1 MIASLG
7 MYDRAETAA
16 ANDRLWALIRDNLRD
31 AGEAAPETLTRGEGA
46 YWQAWQSPD
55 LVFSQTCGFPY
66 RAKLHDQVTL
76 IGTPDYG
83 LEDCPPGHYVSI
95 YVARADDPRDLA
107 GFDGAAFAFNEPLS
121 QSGWAAPQ
129 NHANA
134 IGLALH
140 PVVQSGGHRLSALA
154 VAEGR
159 ADFAAIDALTWQL
172 LTQYEPWTAKLRK
185 VTQTSPATPVLPY
198 ITARG
203 RDADLY
209 FAATKAAIAALLPA
223 DRGILHLKD
232 LIRIPAAAYLAVPTP
247 QPPAQFAQGN

>member
-7 MYDRAETAA
+7 MYDRAETAE

-31 AGEAAPETLTRGEGA
+31 AGEPAPEALTRGEAA

-55 LVFSQTCGFPY
+55 LVFSQTCGFPF
-66 RAKLHDQVTL
+66 RARLHDQVAL

-83 LEDCPPGHYVSI
+83 IEGCPPGHYVSI
-95 YVARADDPRDLA
+95 YVARADDSRSLQDF
-107 GFDGAAFAFNEPLS
+107 GGAEFAFNEPMS

-129 NHANA
+129 NHAKA
-134 IGLALH
+134 IGLQLR
-140 PVVQSGGHRLSALA
+140 PTLQSGAHRLSALA

-159 ADFAAIDALTWQL
+159 ADLAAIDALTWQL
-172 LTQYEPWTAKLRK
+172 LTRYEPWTAKLRK
-185 VTQTSPATPVLPY
+185 VTQTAPATPTLPY

-209 FAATKAAIAALLPA
+209 FTATKAAIAALSQQ
-223 DRGILHLKD
+223 DRAILHLKD
-232 LIRIPAAAYLAVPTP
+232 LIRTPAAAYLAVPTP
-247 QPPAQFAQGN
+247 EPPAQFAQEK